1 MSKKKEEQHIENE
14 GVEMNNTSPDTENN
28 PLDECVEQNST
39 QEEGTET
46 QSTEGELND
55 LKDKYLRTVAEFEN
69 FKKRTLK
76 EKTELILNGGE
87 KVITNLLPVLDD
99 MERAIANADKLEN
112 KDAVEEGWELIYK
125 KLVSTLETLG
135 VKKIEVNNQDFN
147 VDFHEAIA
155 MVAGTDDDQKGK
167 VIDCVQTGYI
177 LNDKVIRH
185 AKVAVGQ

>member
-1 MSKKKEEQHIENE
+1 MSKRKEEQHIENE
-14 GVEMNNTSPDTENN
+14 GVEMNNTSPDTENK
-28 PLDECVEQNST
+28 PVDECVEQNST
-39 QEEGTET
+39 QEEETKT
-46 QSTEGELND
+46 QSTEEELND

-76 EKTELILNGGE
+76 EKTELI
-87 KVITNLLPVLDD
+87 LLPVLDD

-135 VKKIEVNNQDFN
+135 VKKMEVNNQDFN
-147 VDFHEAIA
+147 VDYHEAIA
-155 MVAGTDDDQKGK
+155 MVAGADDDKKGK

>member
-69 FKKRTLK
+69 FPFLA
-76 EKTELILNGGE
+76 E
-87 KVITNLLPVLDD
+87 
-99 MERAIANADKLEN
+99 
-112 KDAVEEGWELIYK
+112 
-125 KLVSTLETLG
+125 
-135 VKKIEVNNQDFN
+135 
-147 VDFHEAIA
+147 
-155 MVAGTDDDQKGK
+155 
-167 VIDCVQTGYI
+167 
-177 LNDKVIRH
+177 
-185 AKVAVGQ
+185 